1 MLRVLLVD
9 DEPFILQGLEKLVD
23 WKAEGY
29 EVVATKANGKE
40 ALAYLREHQVELI
53 IADIKM
59 PIMTG
64 LELLATIRNENIS
77 DAHFM
82 ILSGYSDFSYA
93 QQAIQ
98 YNCIDY
104 VLKPVEKDKLLEM
117 LRKVAHMSEHAKQDK
132 EEQDKM
138 QQAYLARQV
147 ISLLVGKYDEFNL
160 DYVKS
165 HMKISE
171 GVRYVDI
178 VTGVINSEDEEEV
191 VMRANQRKL
200 YEACENAVRDE
211 RAHIIFDVSHD
222 EKNYDIGFIF
232 CSYMLEERN
241 ETVEEYL
248 ERFRNFLEKQI
259 NQPVYMYVGKEV
271 QAISMIAKSY
281 STAYILKS
289 LEAFHNK
296 KNIYYYE
303 DEVQVGNS
311 GVLLCKKGLDDLIG
325 AIEKNEQSDIEMYV
339 NNLYEEMKQLGFQ
352 ADAVNLNIN
361 YLLFQLIHLASEQ
374 DNEVNQEE
382 ILHFISES
390 SFEKGI
396 ARGSSIHLTRFACE
410 YANYLSQLRKN
421 ISSGI
426 VQAVEKEIKEHYTEN
441 LSLKD
446 LGKKYYVNSSYLGQ
460 IFRKKYGQ
468 SFKDYLC
475 NYRIEEAARQLI
487 KTDKKI
493 HQIAEDVGYKDSDY
507 FIRKFIEIKGCT
519 PSKYRK
525 KEQ

>member
-9 DEPFILQGLEKLVD
+9 DEPFILQGLKKLVD
-23 WKAEGY
+23 WNAEGY

-40 ALAYLREHQVELI
+40 ALAYRGEHQVELI

-117 LRKVAHMSEHAKQDK
+117 LRKVAHMSEHAKQDR

-147 ISLLVGKYDEFNL
+147 ISLLVGKYDEMNL

-165 HMKISE
+165 HMRISE

-178 VTGVINSEDEEEV
+178 VTGVINSGEEEEV

-248 ERFRNFLEKQI
+248 
-259 NQPVYMYVGKEV
+259 
-271 QAISMIAKSY
+271 
-281 STAYILKS
+281 
-289 LEAFHNK
+289 
-296 KNIYYYE
+296 
-303 DEVQVGNS
+303 
-311 GVLLCKKGLDDLIG
+311 
-325 AIEKNEQSDIEMYV
+325 
-339 NNLYEEMKQLGFQ
+339 
-352 ADAVNLNIN
+352 
-361 YLLFQLIHLASEQ
+361 
-374 DNEVNQEE
+374 
-382 ILHFISES
+382 
-390 SFEKGI
+390 
-396 ARGSSIHLTRFACE
+396 
-410 YANYLSQLRKN
+410 
-421 ISSGI
+421 
-426 VQAVEKEIKEHYTEN
+426 
-441 LSLKD
+441 
-446 LGKKYYVNSSYLGQ
+446 
-460 IFRKKYGQ
+460 
-468 SFKDYLC
+468 
-475 NYRIEEAARQLI
+475 
-487 KTDKKI
+487 
-493 HQIAEDVGYKDSDY
+493 
-507 FIRKFIEIKGCT
+507 
-519 PSKYRK
+519 
-525 KEQ
+525 

>member
-1 MLRVLLVD
+1 M
-9 DEPFILQGLEKLVD
+9 
-23 WKAEGY
+23 
-29 EVVATKANGKE
+29 
-40 ALAYLREHQVELI
+40 
-53 IADIKM
+53 
-59 PIMTG
+59 
-64 LELLATIRNENIS
+64 
-77 DAHFM
+77 
-82 ILSGYSDFSYA
+82 
-93 QQAIQ
+93 
-98 YNCIDY
+98 
-104 VLKPVEKDKLLEM
+104 
-117 LRKVAHMSEHAKQDK
+117 
-132 EEQDKM
+132 
-138 QQAYLARQV
+138 
-147 ISLLVGKYDEFNL
+147 
-160 DYVKS
+160 
-165 HMKISE
+165 
-171 GVRYVDI
+171 
-178 VTGVINSEDEEEV
+178 
-191 VMRANQRKL
+191 
-200 YEACENAVRDE
+200 
-211 RAHIIFDVSHD
+211 
-222 EKNYDIGFIF
+222 
-232 CSYMLEERN
+232 
-241 ETVEEYL
+241 
-248 ERFRNFLEKQI
+248 

-281 STAYILKS
+281 STACILKS

-396 ARGSSIHLTRFACE
+396 VRGSSIHLTRFACE

-460 IFRKKYGQ
+460 VFRKKYGQ

-525 KEQ
+525 NEQ